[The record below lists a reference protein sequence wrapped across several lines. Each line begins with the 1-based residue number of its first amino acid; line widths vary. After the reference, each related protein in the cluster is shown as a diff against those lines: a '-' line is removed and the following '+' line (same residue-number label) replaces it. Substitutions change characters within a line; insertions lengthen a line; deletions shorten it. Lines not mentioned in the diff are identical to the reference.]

1 MSSPRELYLEDVRL
15 NSVSLDH
22 SQLEVI
28 DGLDKLYHKLKSPA
42 LPNFT
47 AAKRFLNWSRFLKR
61 EKGLYLWGS
70 VGRGKTYL
78 MDIFFEALPFQNKMR
93 THFYRFMKMVHDEL
107 RLCNGSPNPIN
118 MVANRLAKKV
128 RVVCLDEFFVND
140 ITDAM
145 ILGLL
150 LDALFAKDVCMVF
163 TSNSCPDDLYL
174 NGLQRQ
180 RFIPAIQLLKL
191 NCTVYNLK
199 GTIDY
204 RRRALTQAPLF
215 YSPLCFSSDHALTIL
230 FDNLLN
236 ENCQVLET
244 TTVQIAKR
252 EIQAYRLCD
261 KQAWFKFSDLCEGP
275 RSQLDYIEI
284 ACLFHTIF
292 ISEVPEMNETKQDVT
307 RRFICMVDEFYD
319 RGVKLVIS
327 AELPLE
333 RFNCGGVL
341 SSEFQRTKSRLI
353 EMQSHKYLSK
363 GHRR

>member
-1 MSSPRELYLEDVRL
+1 
-15 NSVSLDH
+15 
-22 SQLEVI
+22 
-28 DGLDKLYHKLKSPA
+28 
-42 LPNFT
+42 
-47 AAKRFLNWSRFLKR
+47 
-61 EKGLYLWGS
+61 
-70 VGRGKTYL
+70 
-78 MDIFFEALPFQNKMR
+78 
-93 THFYRFMKMVHDEL
+93 
-107 RLCNGSPNPIN
+107 
-118 MVANRLAKKV
+118 
-128 RVVCLDEFFVND
+128 
-140 ITDAM
+140 
-145 ILGLL
+145 
-150 LDALFAKDVCMVF
+150 MVF

-191 NCTVYNLK
+191 NCTVFNLK

-215 YSPLCFSSDHALTIL
+215 YSPLCFSSDHALTTL

-244 TTVQIAKR
+244 TMVQIAKR

-292 ISEVPEMNETKQDVT
+292 ISGVPEMNETKQDVT

>member
-47 AAKRFLNWSRFLKR
+47 AAKRFLNWSGFLKR

-230 FDNLLN
+230 FDNLSN

-292 ISEVPEMNETKQDVT
+292 ISGVPEMNETKQDVT

>member
-47 AAKRFLNWSRFLKR
+47 AAKRFLNWSGFLKR

-244 TTVQIAKR
+244 TTVQIANR

-292 ISEVPEMNETKQDVT
+292 ISGVPEMNETKQDVT